1 LCLCSE
7 VITSSATNLAEV
19 LADLWDKI
27 VVLKEAPKEKSIVLA
42 FPSVKALA
50 SPTAVNRLLA
60 HMDICK
66 DACDDFG
73 SEVKLIGVT
82 PITPHPLHPCPN
94 PPRSQRLVRLV
105 NTRYT
110 APTIPNPQARHS
122 KGPSATA
129 NVRDCGGHDLDACH
143 PQRMR

>member
-1 LCLCSE
+1 M
-7 VITSSATNLAEV
+7 ITSSATNLAEV

-27 VVLKEAPKEKSIVLA
+27 VVLKEAPKERSIVLA

-73 SEVKLIGVT
+73 SEVKLIGLK
-82 PITPHPLHPCPN
+82 PITPRPLHPFTLLHARN
-94 PPRSQRLVRLV
+94 GWIVSSTRSTQLPQFS
-105 NTRYT
+105 TR
-110 APTIPNPQARHS
+110 
-122 KGPSATA
+122 KLATA
-129 NVRDCGGHDLDACH
+129 KDHRPL
-143 PQRMR
+143 RM